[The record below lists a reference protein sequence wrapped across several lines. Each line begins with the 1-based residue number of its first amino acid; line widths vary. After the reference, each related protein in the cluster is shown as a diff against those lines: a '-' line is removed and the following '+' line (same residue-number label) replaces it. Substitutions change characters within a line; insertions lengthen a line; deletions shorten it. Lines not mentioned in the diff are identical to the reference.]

1 MLNTGGANTRYN
13 PGMSGIYQEQLPNG
27 LWLIAEPHETAQSL
41 SMTMLVPAGVA
52 TEPQGQQGASALLEE
67 MMARGAGGLSA
78 REHCDALDQLG
89 VQRGTNVETQHIR
102 LSATMIA
109 EKIDQA
115 LPLLMNMVTAPTLDD
130 AALLPSRDLA
140 LQAIQSLSDEP
151 QQKVMLDLRSRFHPA
166 PLGRSPYGCEAGVNA
181 VTIEALREFWQ
192 ATCVPKGSVLSFSGK
207 FDWPKLR
214 DLVSGHLS
222 GWSGAREEVKPT
234 TDGAGGYHHSH
245 ADTSQVHIALAY
257 QAPPEP
263 DANSVLQRAAVAALS
278 GGMSGRLFTE
288 VREKRGLCYSV
299 YATYA
304 ASRERGGVFGYA
316 GTTTPRAQETLDVMV
331 GELVRLSKGI
341 DESEFQR
348 AMVGMKSNLVMQGE
362 STGARASSIAT
373 DQFVLG
379 KPRTLDEL
387 AKRVDSVTHE
397 ALNQYLADNP
407 PGAMTIT
414 TIGPEAL
421 KTDELLAVSS

>member
-1 MLNTGGANTRYN
+1 
-13 PGMSGIYQEQLPNG
+13 MSSIYQETLPNG
-27 LWLIAEPHETAQSL
+27 LRLVAEPHSTAQSL
-41 SMTMLVPAGVA
+41 SMTLLVPAGVA
-52 TEPQGQQGASALLEE
+52 HEPDGLQGASALLEE
-67 MMARGAGGLSA
+67 MMARGAGGRSA

-115 LPLLMNMVTAPTLDD
+115 LPLLMDMVTAPTMED
-130 AALLPSRDLA
+130 AALVPSRDLA
-140 LQAIQSLSDEP
+140 IQAIQSLKDEP
-151 QQKVMLDLRSRFHPA
+151 QQKVMLDLRERFHPA
-166 PLGRSPYGCEAGVNA
+166 PLGRSPYGNEAGVNA
-181 VTIEALREFWQ
+181 VTPQALRDFWSS
-192 ATCVPKGSVLSFSGK
+192 TCVPDGAVLSFAGK

-214 DLVSGHLS
+214 DLVTKQLS
-222 GWSGAREEVKPT
+222 GWSGTCDEVTPT
-234 TDGAGGYHHSH
+234 EGGTGGYNHSH
-245 ADTSQVHIALAY
+245 ADTQQVHIALAY
-257 QAPPEP
+257 KAPPEP

-304 ASRERGGVFGYA
+304 ASRERGAVFGYA

-373 DQFVLG
+373 DQFILG

-387 AKRVDSVTHE
+387 AERVDSVTHE
-397 ALNQYLADNP
+397 ALNHYLAANP
-407 PGAMTIT
+407 PGDMTIT

-421 KTDELLAVSS
+421 QVGLPTAQS